1 MEYTLRYLPIAK
13 QDLSEAINFILNE
26 YQNPIAAENTLN
38 RIEKAI
44 FERLEDGPESFAIW
58 PSTKEREHTYR
69 RINVGNYTVW
79 YVVIDNVMEIRRIQP
94 ARRNE
99 ENFL

>member
-26 YQNPIAAENTLN
+26 YQNSIAAENTLN

-44 FERLEDGPESFAIW
+44 FERLEDGPESFAI
-58 PSTKEREHTYR
+58 
-69 RINVGNYTVW
+69 
-79 YVVIDNVMEIRRIQP
+79 
-94 ARRNE
+94 
-99 ENFL
+99 